1 MRINVRSSEVENR
14 IKIYPN
20 PANEIL
26 NIEFVTLSGVEASNT
41 NYSILNSLG
50 QVIKEEILQPTQQA
64 NGFVSA
70 TINTKELANGVYS
83 IQMSSRG
90 TRDLNTDSSLR
101 QAQYDAYRRNDN
113 LLSITKR
120 FVISR

>member
-1 MRINVRSSEVENR
+1 MRINVRSSGVENN

-26 NIEFVTLSGVEASNT
+26 NIEFVTLSGVDTRNT

-50 QVIKEEILQPTQQA
+50 QVIKEEE
-64 NGFVSA
+64 
-70 TINTKELANGVYS
+70 INFKNKNASIKTDDLANGVYHLALRHTS
-83 IQMSSRG
+83 TPLSAGAQG
-90 TRDLNTDSSLR
+90 DNTVSVS
-101 QAQYDAYRRNDN
+101 
-113 LLSITKR
+113 KR

>member
-1 MRINVRSSEVENR
+1 MTYYGHWACWSIHINVRSSEVENN

-26 NIEFVTLSGVEASNT
+26 NIEFVTLSGVEASTT

-64 NGFVSA
+64 NGSVYA
-70 TINTKELANGVYS
+70 AINTKELANGVYVL
-83 IQMSSRG
+83 ISSSPHRG
-90 TRDLNTDSSLR
+90 DMRV
-101 QAQYDAYRRNDN
+101 AF
-113 LLSITKR
+113 TKR
-120 FVISR
+120 FIIAR